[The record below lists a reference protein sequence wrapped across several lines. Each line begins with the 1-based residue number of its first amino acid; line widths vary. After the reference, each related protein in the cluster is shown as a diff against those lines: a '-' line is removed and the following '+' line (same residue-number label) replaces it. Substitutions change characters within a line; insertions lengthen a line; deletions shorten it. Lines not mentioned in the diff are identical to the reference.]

1 MKKNLQIYLSA
12 FLVCLSV
19 YSFGQKQNLTD
30 AALRMK
36 KYNPMNGIEPS
47 LKLLNEAKK
56 FIDLAAVNTETANSP
71 KMHLYRAEIYY
82 GLIEM
87 AGMEAATSGKVMD
100 ETLASEY
107 EKIAKESFKK
117 VFEDPK
123 KVHVGEAENFINFR
137 VNYIFEM
144 GIKSYTNKKFE
155 DATDLFI
162 GAYEVSKFL
171 DKEYKD
177 ASVNAY
183 LSMSQAVDSFLTIKQ
198 FEKAKTIANK
208 VYEISPTN
216 IDVLISLINIY
227 LADNDL
233 INAEKY
239 TSEALA
245 LDPNNKQLYYVLG
258 TSYMTLKQNEKAEE
272 ALTKALAIDTSYGD
286 AQYQLG
292 AHLFNWSN
300 ELKYQAGQMD
310 YKDPK
315 APILEAQAKDML
327 LRAMP
332 LLEAYAIKNPT
343 DKYVLEIL
351 QKSHYKLGNKEKSE
365 AFKKRVEALKQ

>member
-12 FLVCLSV
+12 FLICTSV
-19 YSFGQKQNLTD
+19 FSFGQKANLTD
-30 AALRMK
+30 AILLMK

-47 LKLLNEAKK
+47 LKLLNESKK

-71 KMHLYRAEIYY
+71 KMYLYRAEIYY

-87 AGMEAATSGKVMD
+87 AGMEASTTGKVMD

-117 VFEDPK
+117 VYEDPK
-123 KVHVGEAENFINFR
+123 KVYVAEAENFINFR
-137 VNYIFEM
+137 VAFIFEM
-144 GIKSYTNKKFE
+144 GIKSYTAKKFE

-162 GAYEVSKFL
+162 GSYEVSKFI

-198 FEKAKTIANK
+198 YDKAKIVANK
-208 VYEISPTN
+208 VYKISPTN
-216 IDVLISLINIY
+216 IDVLICLINIY

-272 ALTKALAIDTSYGD
+272 ALTKALAIDSSYGV

-300 ELKYQAGQMD
+300 DLKYQAGQMD

-315 APILEAQAKDML
+315 APILEAQAREML

-365 AFKKRVEALKQ
+365 AFKKRIESLKQ

>member
-1 MKKNLQIYLSA
+1 MKKNLQIYLCA
-12 FLVCLSV
+12 FLVGMSA

-36 KYNPMNGIEPS
+36 KYNPMNGIDPS
-47 LKLLNEAKK
+47 LKLLNESKK

-87 AGMEAATSGKVMD
+87 AGMEAATTGKVMD
-100 ETLASEY
+100 ETLAAEY

-117 VFEDPK
+117 VYEDPK

-137 VNYIFEM
+137 VAFIFEM
-144 GIKSYTNKKFE
+144 GIKSYTNRKFE

-162 GAYEVSKFL
+162 GSYVVSKFI
-171 DKEYKD
+171 DKENKD

-183 LSMSQAVDSFLTIKQ
+183 LSMSQAVDSFMIIKRYD
-198 FEKAKTIANK
+198 KAKTIANK
-208 VYEISPTN
+208 VYKISPTN
-216 IDVLISLINIY
+216 IDVLICLINIY

-233 INAEKY
+233 INAEKF

-272 ALTKALAIDTSYGD
+272 ALAKALSIDTSYGD

-315 APILEAQAKDML
+315 APILEAQAREML

-332 LLEAYAIKNPT
+332 LLESYAQKNPN

-351 QKSHYKLGNKEKSE
+351 QKSHFKLGNKEKSE
-365 AFKKRVEALKQ
+365 SFRKRIEALKQ

>member
-1 MKKNLQIYLSA
+1 M
-12 FLVCLSV
+12 
-19 YSFGQKQNLTD
+19 
-30 AALRMK
+30 
-36 KYNPMNGIEPS
+36 
-47 LKLLNEAKK
+47 
-56 FIDLAAVNTETANSP
+56 
-71 KMHLYRAEIYY
+71 
-82 GLIEM
+82 
-87 AGMEAATSGKVMD
+87 
-100 ETLASEY
+100 
-107 EKIAKESFKK
+107 
-117 VFEDPK
+117 
-123 KVHVGEAENFINFR
+123 
-137 VNYIFEM
+137 
-144 GIKSYTNKKFE
+144 
-155 DATDLFI
+155 
-162 GAYEVSKFL
+162 SKFL